1 MGALRFSE
9 YQFGIYNKRNRMSIE
24 KCGWLSA
31 WGGLTPTVAMEISG
45 ELLFAIPGQSEI
57 IGAPQNK
64 EIK

>member
-24 KCGWLSA
+24 KC
-31 WGGLTPTVAMEISG
+31 MEISG